1 MSALTQYYQAAEQFN
16 AQGAAKGSL
25 HGYAGGTNY
34 AMGGWAMVGERGPE
48 LMRVPSGSQ
57 IVPNHLIGG
66 YANGLNIPGGTTVN
80 IINNAGAS
88 VSSEEGMDA
97 NGAKMIVV
105 TIEKAVASAIAK
117 GKMDGPMRSRYGARY
132 VGRSTT

>member
-1 MSALTQYYQAAEQFN
+1 MSTP
-16 AQGAAKGSL
+16 
-25 HGYAGGTNY
+25 GGISIQSTKLPS
-34 AMGGWAMVGERGPE
+34 GR